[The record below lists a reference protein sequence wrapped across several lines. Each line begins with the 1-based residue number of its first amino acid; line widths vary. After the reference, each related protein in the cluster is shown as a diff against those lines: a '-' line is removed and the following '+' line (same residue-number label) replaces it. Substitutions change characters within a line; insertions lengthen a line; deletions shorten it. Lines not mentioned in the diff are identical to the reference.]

1 MTTEVQNM
9 SSIHD
14 QGEESLAQEHLMHD
28 PRTQEEMNG
37 MVMEAM
43 RDVGMKYYA
52 LVAFLAVMTGL
63 LLFGAWGY
71 MMLTGYGLAGM
82 NRPVFWGLFIT
93 NFVFWIGISHAG
105 TFVSAILRVFKAEYR
120 RPFTRA
126 AEMLTTF
133 GLMAAGIFPI
143 LHLGRAWRFYW
154 IIPYPNQRMLWPN
167 FRAPI
172 LWDMVAITTYLLC
185 STMYLY
191 LPLIPDLAMVRDNST
206 GWKRSI
212 YKYLSLGWRGT
223 ESQWVHLQ
231 RAINI
236 FAFAIIPVMFSVHTI
251 VSWDFAATRMVGWH
265 TTIFGPF
272 FVVGAILSGVSAVAM
287 VLIIVRGTMK
297 NMKYFIRP
305 EHFDAIGKLILIV
318 SMGWAYFFYNE
329 FMLEWYGGEVTGHAV
344 LDFLLSSPVWW
355 IMLTCNMVIPFVTLW
370 SKKVRRTPW
379 MLFTVTALINVG
391 MYFERVV
398 IINWIPFRNRMPF
411 DWGDYMPRPIEI
423 SITIGSFC
431 LFALLYVV
439 MSRLIPLIPV
449 WEVKEGQVSHSV
461 RKVGKASISSV
472 AELE

>member
-1 MTTEVQNM
+1 MTTDVQMM
-9 SSIHD
+9 SKAHD
-14 QGEESLAQEHLMHD
+14 RGEEALAQEHLMHD
-28 PRTQEEMNG
+28 PRSQEEMNG

-43 RDVGMKYYA
+43 QDMGVKYYA
-52 LVAFLAVMTGL
+52 LVAFLAVMTGV
-63 LLFGAWGY
+63 LLFGAWG
-71 MMLTGYGLAGM
+71 LLIFKGYGLAGM
-82 NRPVFWGLFIT
+82 NRPVYWGLFIT

-133 GLMAAGIFPI
+133 GLMTAGIFPI
-143 LHLGRAWRFYW
+143 LHLGRSWRFYW
-154 IIPYPNQRMLWPN
+154 MIPYPNQRMLWPN

-172 LWDMVAITTYLLC
+172 MWDMIAITTYLLC

-191 LPLIPDLAMVRDNST
+191 LPLIPDLAMTRDHST
-206 GWKRSI
+206 GWKRTI
-212 YKYLSLGWRGT
+212 YKYLALGWRGT
-223 ESQWVHLQ
+223 ERQWAHLQ

-251 VSWDFAATRMVGWH
+251 VAWDFAATRMVGWH

-272 FVVGAILSGVSAVAM
+272 FVIGAILSGVSAVAM
-287 VLIIVRGTMK
+287 VLIIVRATMK

-329 FMLEWYGGEVTGHAV
+329 FFLEWYGGEATGHVV
-344 LDFLLSSPVWW
+344 LDFLMSSPIWW
-355 IMLTCNMVIPFVTLW
+355 IMIICNMGIPFMTLW

-411 DWGDYMPRPIEI
+411 DWGDYMPSPIEI
-423 SITIGSFC
+423 SITLGALC

-449 WEVKEGQVSHSV
+449 WEVKEGQTSHSV